1 PVLWTVLL
9 GIGISTFPLALTL
22 ITLRSRGPEASAAL
36 SGFVQGGGYLLAATG
51 PLLFGLLVG
60 AGGSLWPAFVLVLAS
75 VGIKLAVTVPATRAG
90 HI

>member
-1 PVLWTVLL
+1 MLWTVLL

-22 ITLRSRGPEASAAL
+22 ITLRSRGPGASAAL

-51 PLLFGLLVG
+51 PLLFGLLVDSGPGLG
-60 AGGSLWPAFVLVLAS
+60 AAFALVLAS
-75 VGIKLAVTVPATRAG
+75 VVVKLAVTVPATRPG

>member
-1 PVLWTVLL
+1 
-9 GIGISTFPLALTL
+9 
-22 ITLRSRGPEASAAL
+22 PEASAAL